1 MFYVHLLMFQEEKAG
16 LYIQKEER
24 KERLRLFN
32 NQISFIGKNCFTFA
46 PF

>member
-1 MFYVHLLMFQEEKAG
+1 MFQEEKAG

>member
-1 MFYVHLLMFQEEKAG
+1 MPHCI
-16 LYIQKEER
+16 YIKEESSGW
-24 KERLRLFN
+24 LRQFN